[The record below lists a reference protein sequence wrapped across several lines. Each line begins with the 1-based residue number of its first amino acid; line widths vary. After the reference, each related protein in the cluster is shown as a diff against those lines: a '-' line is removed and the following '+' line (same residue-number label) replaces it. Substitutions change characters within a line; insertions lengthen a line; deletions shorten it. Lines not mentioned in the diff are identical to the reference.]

1 MMALP
6 ILHAIERERERERER
21 EIQAYYCVVDD
32 SLQL

>member
-6 ILHAIERERERERER
+6 ILHAIERERERER